1 MINADKPNRWNEDTH
16 QSVLQYNTWFMD
28 FAPQTY
34 QAARGTCLDSIA
46 DIFKKSDNLRKLS
59 PDLLVKDP
67 GALMT
72 LRMLCAPP
80 IARDRLAGL
89 AGVSRTQ
96 VKTMEVDQRLPGRG
110 KKQADFINN
119 QIPALLAV
127 IERLLDRQLI
137 NWLGHGQ
144 APLSMDLFVAKSVV
158 ADRLCGT
165 TSDPIIR
172 NAQEARQLEA
182 ISSYLGPKGYQFIDD
197 ASVGAFDMPHGTYA
211 YHKTVRM
218 FQNARDESD
227 GYVNTPVDVVIMPI
241 DLSMDKPMLVE
252 CKSAGDF
259 ANTNKRRKE
268 EDTKVTQ
275 LRATYGDLTLYLF
288 LCGYFD
294 STYLGYEA
302 ANHMDWIWEHR
313 VEDFQ
318 EAGI

>member
-1 MINADKPNRWNEDTH
+1 MINADKPSRWNDDTR
-16 QSVLQYNTWFMD
+16 QSVLQYNNWFMD

-34 QAARGTCLDSIA
+34 QDARGSCMSSVDSI
-46 DIFKKSDNLRKLS
+46 FKQSKNLRGLT
-59 PDLLVKDP
+59 PELLVSNP
-67 GALMT
+67 ESLTT

-89 AGVSRTQ
+89 ADVSRSQ
-96 VKTMEVDQRLPGRG
+96 VKAMEEGRLPTRNR
-110 KKQADFINN
+110 QRFIDE
-119 QIPALLAV
+119 QIPALLGV
-127 IERLLDRQLI
+127 IDRLLDRQLI
-137 NWLGHGQ
+137 NWLGYEHD
-144 APLSMDLFVAKSVV
+144 PLSMDMYVAKSVI

-172 NAQEARQLEA
+172 NAQEARQLA
-182 ISSYLGPKGYQFIDD
+182 VIAAYLKPKGYTLIDD
-197 ASVGAFDMPHGTYA
+197 ASVGPFEMPHGTFA
-211 YHKTVRM
+211 YHKNVRM
-218 FQNARDESD
+218 YQNARDDSN
-227 GYVNTPVDVVIMPI
+227 GYVNTPVDVVIMPMDPSI
-241 DLSMDKPMLVE
+241 DTPLLVE

-259 ANTNKRRKE
+259 ANTNKRRKG

-275 LRATYGDLTLYLF
+275 LRATSGDVTLYLF

-318 EAGI
+318 EVGI